1 MIILAM
7 PFVIAGAV
15 AALIFIWQSVYA
27 FHALQADSWVWVVK
41 YTWTYGH
48 APDFVAWGIVGA
60 AAAIIAAMLLL
71 QVLAMRIGGD
81 TRHGG
86 HDDKTLHGSA
96 RWASKGDVRRT
107 GLLRRDGVVVG
118 GWPTWRGTRT
128 LRHDGPEHVLTFAP
142 TRSGKGVGLVLPTLL
157 SWPASA
163 LVLDIKGEN
172 WRLTSGWRAAQG
184 QRILKFDPTAEHG
197 SIRFN
202 PLAEVRIGT
211 SHDIA
216 DAQNIAAMIIDP
228 DGKGLADFW
237 AKSGFSWL
245 TAAILFTLYKI
256 RRDDNRVASLHDVD
270 TVLTAPGQ
278 GFDSVLEDMIAFEAT
293 TPAATT
299 LIQSAAQE
307 MKDRAAQERS
317 GVLSSSKVD
326 LSLYRD
332 PIIAKNIAQS
342 DFRLDELMNAE
353 VPASLYI
360 VVPPADIDRLRP
372 LLRVILNLFM
382 RRLMQNVGDEGKAS
396 YRHRLLLM
404 LDEFT
409 SIGKLEIF
417 ERSLAFMAGYGLK
430 AFLIV
435 QDLVQLQGTYG
446 KENSIIGNCH
456 IRVAYAPNDVATAK
470 TLSDMCGK
478 ATIVQTKRSRN
489 RKALQILGG
498 NVTDNVAEIGRPLL
512 TPDECMRLKAAK
524 KSRRDPTK
532 IVQAGDMLVFSA
544 GAPPILGRQPLYFFD
559 KTLLA
564 RSRLAPVG
572 ANPVDTN
579 PDHPTN
585 DDGPAQPAVPSPI
598 TARLRAAGQ
607 A

>member
-1 MIILAM
+1 MILLAI
-7 PFVIAGAV
+7 PVVIAAAL
-15 AALIFIWQSVYA
+15 AALIFLWQSVYA
-27 FHALQADSWVWVVK
+27 FHALQADSWVWVIK
-41 YTWTYGH
+41 YIWAYGH
-48 APDFVAWGIVGA
+48 APDFIAWGIVGA
-60 AAAIIAAMLLL
+60 AAAIIVFLLVL
-71 QVLAMRIGGD
+71 QVLATRIGGD

-96 RWASKGDVRRT
+96 RWATKADVRRT
-107 GLLRRDGVVVG
+107 GLMRQTGVVVG
-118 GWPTWRGTRT
+118 GWPTWRGART
-128 LRHDGPEHVLTFAP
+128 LRHDGPEHILTFAP

-184 QRILKFDPTAEHG
+184 QRILKFDPTAEDG

-211 SHDIA
+211 GHDVA

-228 DGKGLADFW
+228 DGKGMADFW
-237 AKSGFSWL
+237 AKSGFGWL
-245 TAAILFTLYKI
+245 TAAILYTLYKI
-256 RRDDNRVASLHDVD
+256 QRDDNRVASLHDVD
-270 TVLTAPGQ
+270 TVLTAPGE
-278 GFDSVLEDMIAFEAT
+278 GFETVLEDMVVFEAT
-293 TPAATT
+293 TPAATV

-307 MKDRAAQERS
+307 MKDRAPQERS

-332 PIIAKNIAQS
+332 PIIGKNIAQS
-342 DFRLDELMNAE
+342 DFRLTDLMNGDNP
-353 VPASLYI
+353 VSLYI
-360 VVPPADIDRLRP
+360 VVPPSDIDRLRP
-372 LLRVILNLFM
+372 LVRVILNLFM
-382 RRLMQNVGDEGKAS
+382 RRLMQNTGADGQAS
-396 YRHRLLLM
+396 YKHRLLLM

-417 ERSLAFMAGYGLK
+417 ERSLAFMAGYGIK
-430 AFLIV
+430 AFLII
-435 QDLVQLQGTYG
+435 QDLLQLHGTYG

-489 RKALQILGG
+489 RKALQVLGG
-498 NVTDNVAEIGRPLL
+498 NVTDNAAEIGRPLL
-512 TPDECMRLKAAK
+512 TPDECMRLKAAT

-532 IVQAGDMLVFSA
+532 IVKAGDMLVFSA

-572 ANPVDTN
+572 TN
-579 PDHPTN
+579 PDHPIT
-585 DDGPAQPAVPSPI
+585 DGAPAQPSPI